1 MPWTFSYRKKGWAQ
15 YLLAE
20 NAAINQTI
28 LLAISQG
35 VAIHTV
41 LFNYRFLRCQTVYK
55 LDLKG
60 MTQDNRDN
68 QTIRA
73 IQAHRIVGEV
83 WEYFDWER
91 DVELAA
97 TQALPAVPAAEEERP
112 PDISPPPPGGYQ
124 PSPGETKAQAKEAK
138 A

>member
-1 MPWTFSYRKKGWAQ
+1 MPWTFSYRKKGWVQ
-15 YLLAE
+15 YLHAE
-20 NAAINQTI
+20 SAAINQTI

-35 VAIHTV
+35 DAIHAV
-41 LFNYRFLRCQTVYK
+41 RFHHLWHGGQTVYE

-60 MTQDNRDN
+60 MTQKNPDSPTTRY
-68 QTIRA
+68 
-73 IQAHRIVGEV
+73 IQASRLVGEV

-97 TQALPAVPAAEEERP
+97 TQALHPHLQA
-112 PDISPPPPGGYQ
+112 ISQ
-124 PSPGETKAQAKEAK
+124 AQAKAQAKEAK